1 MSIDER
7 IPSLSDKELAS
18 LKDNAARLGL
28 SGSVRQKSESE
39 RLTPLIDAELAERK
53 ARAPAP
59 RKPAARKTAAKAK
72 VKVKA

>member
-7 IPSLSDKELAS
+7 IPALSDKELAS
-18 LKDNAARLGL
+18 LKDNAARLAQ

-59 RKPAARKTAAKAK
+59 RKAAVRKKKA
-72 VKVKA
+72 

>member
-7 IPSLSDKELAS
+7 IPVLSDKELSS
-18 LKDNAARLGL
+18 LKDNAARLAL
-28 SGSVRQKSESE
+28 SGSVRQKAESE

-59 RKPAARKTAAKAK
+59 RKAPVRKKKA
-72 VKVKA
+72 

>member
-1 MSIDER
+1 VSIDER
-7 IPSLSDKELAS
+7 IPALSDKELAS
-18 LKDNAARLGL
+18 LKDNAARLAQ

-59 RKPAARKTAAKAK
+59 RKAAVRKKKA
-72 VKVKA
+72 

>member
-7 IPSLSDKELAS
+7 IPALSDKELAS
-18 LKDNAARLGL
+18 LKDNAARLAL

-59 RKPAARKTAAKAK
+59 RKAAVRKKKA
-72 VKVKA
+72 

>member
-7 IPSLSDKELAS
+7 IPALSDKELSS

-28 SGSVRQKSESE
+28 SGSVRQKAESE

-53 ARAPAP
+53 ARAPTP
-59 RKPAARKTAAKAK
+59 RKAPVRKKKA
-72 VKVKA
+72 